1 MFTLVF
7 WKDTCE
13 RAIRAAATS
22 FIAVLGAD
30 ATMWNLDGQVLIGVP
45 ATAAVLEIA
54 VSLSSAG
61 LSQKGTAGIVNTA
74 PSSDEP
80 TS

>member
-7 WKDTCE
+7 WKDTIE
-13 RAIRAAATS
+13 RATRAAATS
-22 FIAVLGAD
+22 FIAVLGAN
-30 ATMWNLDGQVLIGVP
+30 AVMWDLDWQALLGIP

-61 LSQKGTAGIVNTA
+61 LNQKGTAGIVNTA

-80 TS
+80 TP